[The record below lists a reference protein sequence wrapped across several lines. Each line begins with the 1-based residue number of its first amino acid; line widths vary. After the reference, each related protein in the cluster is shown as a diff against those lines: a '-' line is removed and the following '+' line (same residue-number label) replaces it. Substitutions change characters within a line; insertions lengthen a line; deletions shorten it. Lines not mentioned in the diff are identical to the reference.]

1 MTDLTDA
8 TEDALDTFLAEHGE
22 ELVAFRRRLHEHP
35 ELSWEEHETTA
46 AVRDR
51 FEVAGIA
58 TTPLPTPTGLSADL
72 GPGGGPTVLLRAD
85 LDALPLDDEKEVPYR
100 STVPGVCHACGH
112 DVHTAILVGAGLA
125 LARLLA
131 DGGRPGTVR
140 LLFQPA
146 EEAMPG
152 GAEALHRTSVLDDV
166 DVAYVLH
173 CDPGLDVGQVG
184 LRAGPITSA
193 ADRVVIRL
201 QGPGGHTA
209 RPHLTADLL
218 HVVGRLLTDLPAGLG
233 RLTDSRDAVTMV
245 FGQVEGGHAP
255 NVIPTH
261 AELKGTLRVRGRD
274 SWDQVPELVESLVA
288 ATVAPFGAAWE
299 LEYQRGSPPTV
310 NDPQAVAVLRQA
322 TAAALGPEAGVP
334 TQQSVGNED
343 FSWLLER
350 VPGAYA
356 RLGVRP
362 PGAPQWADLHAH
374 GFDVDEGAIAAGVR
388 LLTHTALEALAAYD
402 AT

>member
-1 MTDLTDA
+1 MTDPTAATDA
-8 TEDALDTFLAEHGE
+8 VLDTFLGEHGD
-22 ELVAFRRRLHEHP
+22 ELIAFRRRLHAHP

-51 FEVAGIA
+51 LEVAGIA
-58 TTPLPTPTGLSADL
+58 TTALATETGLAADL
-72 GPGGGPTVLLRAD
+72 GPGGGPTILLRAD

-112 DVHTAILVGAGLA
+112 DVHTTVLLGTGLA
-125 LARLLA
+125 LARLLDDA
-131 DGGRPGTVR
+131 GRPGTVR

-146 EEAMPG
+146 EESMPG
-152 GAEALHRTSVLDDV
+152 GAQRLHRTDVLDDV
-166 DVAYVLH
+166 DVAYAVH
-173 CDPGLDVGQVG
+173 CDPGLEVGQVG
-184 LRAGPITSA
+184 LRSGPITSA

-201 QGPGGHTA
+201 EGPGGHTA
-209 RPHLTADLL
+209 RPHLTADLV
-218 HVVGRLLTDLPAGLG
+218 HVVGRLITDLPAGLD

-245 FGQVEGGHAP
+245 FGQVAAGHAP
-255 NVIPTH
+255 NVIPTQ
-261 AELKGTLRVRGRD
+261 AELAGTVRVRGRA
-274 SWDQVPELVESLVA
+274 SWEVVAELVEKLVA
-288 ATVAPFGAAWE
+288 ASVEPFGASWE
-299 LEYQRGSPPTV
+299 LEYQRGSPPV
-310 NDPQAVAVLRQA
+310 DNDPQAVAVLRQA
-322 TAAALGPEAGVP
+322 TAAALGPDAGVP

-362 PGAPQWADLHAH
+362 AGAPRWADLHAG

-388 LLTHTALEALAAYD
+388 LLTHTALEALTAYD
-402 AT
+402 GT